1 MHKLSLIC
9 LVITVLT
16 YSSGSAHAQTPDTGM
31 AAVAGSIGVMIP
43 DEQLENAVTLEGQG
57 EYYLTPRVSFRTLL
71 NWSSPGFA
79 GRTEDNFRQFKL
91 LFGVVYNWEGGIFH
105 PFVTGGAG
113 AYFVRQHL
121 DNREDPEGETRGGIH
136 LGGGIEYFTSDRTT
150 IKGEARWDVVSHP
163 PGLPDASGFTL
174 MIGLKRYF

>member
-9 LVITVLT
+9 TLVTVLI
-16 YSSGSAHAQTPDTGM
+16 YPFQSAEAQTPTEGM
-31 AAVAGSIGVMIP
+31 AAIAGSIGVMVP
-43 DEQLENAVTLEGQG
+43 DEQLENTITIEGQG
-57 EYYLTPRVSFRTLL
+57 EYYLTPRVSFRSLL

-79 GRTEDNFRQFKL
+79 GRTEDNFRQFRW
-91 LFGVVYNWEGGIFH
+91 LFGAVYNWEQGVFH

-113 AYFVRQHL
+113 AYFVRQQL
-121 DNREDPEGETRGGIH
+121 DDREDPDGETRGGIH
-136 LGGGIEYFTSDRTT
+136 LGGGVEYFTSGRTT
-150 IKGEARWDVVSHP
+150 IKGEARWDIVSHP